1 MDIYEMFK
9 NGMTADEIKAEVDKT
24 AALYKEDQEAEREEE
39 MNYAKE
45 DLYDAMI
52 NFLDTSGEVDPKTLE
67 SENFQKML
75 REIIDDFRD
84 ELKFYSKLTKAFKN
98 EKPKNAAT
106 PDDLKVLAKLFF

>member
-1 MDIYEMFK
+1 MDIYEMLE

-24 AALYKEDQEAEREEE
+24 AALYKEDQEAEKEKE

-52 NFLDTSGEVDPKTLE
+52 NFLDASGEVDPKTLE

-75 REIIDDFRD
+75 REIIDDFKDQLR
-84 ELKFYSKLTKAFKN
+84 FYSKLTNAFKE
-98 EKPKNAAT
+98 EKPKSAAA

>member
-39 MNYAKE
+39 MKYAKE

-52 NFLDTSGEVDPKTLE
+52 NFLDASGEVDSKTLK
-67 SENFQKML
+67 SETFQKML
-75 REIIDDFRD
+75 REIIDDFKD
-84 ELKFYSKLTKAFKN
+84 QLGFYSKLTSAFKE
-98 EKPKNAAT
+98 EKPKSAAT